1 MNSRDYAYTVSLA
14 AGGILAA
21 GLIFYFIW
29 GKEFVAVP
37 ACIIYRTA
45 GIWCPACGGTR
56 AVLALLR
63 GELMQSFLYHPIVP
77 YSVLVYTAYL
87 LEETRERVLRSSRRV
102 PLRFWKGCVLLGLF
116 PWWALLCWLSAVA
129 LPHDAGSVLADASG
143 PLFLGFLFAQLK
155 FNLYFC
161 TRQTQCASR

>member
-21 GLIFYFIW
+21 GLIFYFSW

-87 LEETRERVLRSSRRV
+87 LEETRERVFRSSRRV
-102 PLRFWKGCVLLGLF
+102 PLRFWKGCVLLGLVIL
-116 PWWALLCWLSAVA
+116 AANTLIRNILL
-129 LPHDAGSVLADASG
+129 
-143 PLFLGFLFAQLK
+143 
-155 FNLYFC
+155 FC
-161 TRQTQCASR
+161 SQN

>member
-56 AVLALLR
+56 AVLED
-63 GELMQSFLYHPIVP
+63 GYQ
-77 YSVLVYTAYL
+77 VLTDKKGAFRQPGMP
-87 LEETRERVLRSSRRV
+87 REAR
-102 PLRFWKGCVLLGLF
+102 P
-116 PWWALLCWLSAVA
+116 A
-129 LPHDAGSVLADASG
+129 
-143 PLFLGFLFAQLK
+143 
-155 FNLYFC
+155 
-161 TRQTQCASR
+161 

>member
-37 ACIIYRTA
+37 VCIIYRTA
-45 GIWCPACGGTR
+45 GIWCQACGGTR

-102 PLRFWKGCVLLGLF
+102 PLRFWKGCVLLGLVIL
-116 PWWALLCWLSAVA
+116 AANTLIRNILL
-129 LPHDAGSVLADASG
+129 
-143 PLFLGFLFAQLK
+143 
-155 FNLYFC
+155 FC
-161 TRQTQCASR
+161 SQN